1 MTLTYLFS
9 IETQKLNNFMKQE
22 HPIQSIYEELLELR
36 IIQNQTD
43 FSIMCGR
50 TPAWFSCLKARD
62 LPITADAA
70 LTLAYKLRRKAGTS
84 ICSDTHHRLMALSEK
99 LLLVTEAQVAKKVA
113 FVEIWE
119 HTNASL

>member
-22 HPIQSIYEELLELR
+22 HPIQSIYEDLLELR

-70 LTLAYKLRRKAGTS
+70 LTLTYKLRRKAGTS
-84 ICSDTHHRLMALSEK
+84 ICSDTHDRLMALSEK